1 MKKNKSTSNLN
12 KKIKISKNTP
22 IDRITLEA
30 KEKNLQKNNKF
41 RNEKNKYDNL
51 NENSP
56 NIDNDQNNITKEF
69 EIEKIKPKN
78 LSKIQFKNNNNNIIL
93 ESKKYIKTSNNL
105 INNTDNNS
113 HINIK
118 SSNTSY
124 LINGGGNEKLT
135 LKITNSNKNPIKLR
149 KFTSN
154 INKKNF
160 QEDVDLYNDKNLQ
173 TISTLNTIKETKI
186 SRTKKEE
193 ELVNQLE
200 EEIQKLKEENTNID
214 DDINNLKNQTN
225 ENINEK
231 TKTTT
236 ENSFDN
242 DKNDNNSNLNS
253 LEENDIFDK
262 LRTNYINN
270 KNLVNELTHKNEE
283 LKITVIN
290 QSNSII
296 RRGSKYITHLNNKR
310 IRKDIQF
317 SIISNKNNGQEIVN
331 NYIEDNLAKNNR
343 DCFMI
348 KQLDTETKHNIN
360 LMLKM
365 IINSNNCINEDE
377 CISLFMN
384 NLLDYYN
391 TIKIFSSKYLN
402 IINSSDIKLLKKY
415 FKSVGF
421 GDDIKFN
428 ISNIFNEII
437 SFFDDEIKNLEEVNL
452 LKIYNNHENII
463 KNIIKKCK
471 KKDFLDTGLIE
482 FHSFKNIFEEY
493 HNQKELK
500 KNKDDIFKALLYNM
514 KKNNKTNE
522 HLGLFFLSY
531 MNLCDI
537 FKINNKL

>member
-12 KKIKISKNTP
+12 KKIRISKNTQ

-41 RNEKNKYDNL
+41 RNEKYKYDNL

-56 NIDNDQNNITKEF
+56 NIDNDQNNIIKDF

-78 LSKIQFKNNNNNIIL
+78 LSKIQFKNNNNIIL

-317 SIISNKNNGQEIVN
+317 SIISNKNDGQEIVN

-348 KQLDTETKHNIN
+348 KQLDIETKHNIN

-482 FHSFKNIFEEY
+482 FHNFKNIFEEY

>member
-12 KKIKISKNTP
+12 KKIKISKNTQ

-51 NENSP
+51 NENIP
-56 NIDNDQNNITKEF
+56 NLDNDQNNIIKEF

-317 SIISNKNNGQEIVN
+317 SIISNKNDGQEIVN

>member
-12 KKIKISKNTP
+12 KKIRISKNTQ

-56 NIDNDQNNITKEF
+56 NIDNDQNNIIKEF

-78 LSKIQFKNNNNNIIL
+78 LSKIQFKNNNNIIL

-160 QEDVDLYNDKNLQ
+160 QEDVDLYNEKNLQ

-317 SIISNKNNGQEIVN
+317 SIISNKNDGQEIVN

>member
-12 KKIKISKNTP
+12 KKIRISKNTQ

-51 NENSP
+51 NENIP
-56 NIDNDQNNITKEF
+56 NLDNDQNNIIKEY

-78 LSKIQFKNNNNNIIL
+78 LSKIQFKNNNNIIL

-317 SIISNKNNGQEIVN
+317 SIISNKNDGQEIVN

>member
-12 KKIKISKNTP
+12 KKIKISKNTQ

-41 RNEKNKYDNL
+41 KNEKNKYDNL
-51 NENSP
+51 NENIP
-56 NIDNDQNNITKEF
+56 NLDNDQNNIIKEF

-317 SIISNKNNGQEIVN
+317 SIISNKNDGQEIVN

>member
-12 KKIKISKNTP
+12 KKIRISKNTP

-41 RNEKNKYDNL
+41 KNEKNKYDNL

-78 LSKIQFKNNNNNIIL
+78 LSKIQFKNNNNIIL

>member
-12 KKIKISKNTP
+12 KKIRISKNTQ

-51 NENSP
+51 NENIP
-56 NIDNDQNNITKEF
+56 NLDNDQNNIIKEF

-317 SIISNKNNGQEIVN
+317 SIISNKNDGQEIVN

-482 FHSFKNIFEEY
+482 FHNFKNIFEEY

>member
-56 NIDNDQNNITKEF
+56 NIDNDQNNIIKEF

-270 KNLVNELTHKNEE
+270 KNLVNELTNKNQE

-317 SIISNKNNGQEIVN
+317 SIISNKNDGQEIVN

-482 FHSFKNIFEEY
+482 FHNFKNIFEEY

-500 KNKDDIFKALLYNM
+500 K
-514 KKNNKTNE
+514 E
-522 HLGLFFLSY
+522 
-531 MNLCDI
+531 
-537 FKINNKL
+537 

>member
-22 IDRITLEA
+22 IDRITLKA
-30 KEKNLQKNNKF
+30 KEKNLQKNKKF

-56 NIDNDQNNITKEF
+56 NIDNDQNNIIKEF

-78 LSKIQFKNNNNNIIL
+78 LSKIQFKNNNNIIL

-242 DKNDNNSNLNS
+242 DKNDNISNLNS

-270 KNLVNELTHKNEE
+270 KNLVNELTNKNQE

-317 SIISNKNNGQEIVN
+317 SIISNKNDGQEIVN

-482 FHSFKNIFEEY
+482 FHNFKNIFEEY

>member
-41 RNEKNKYDNL
+41 KNEKNKYDNL

-56 NIDNDQNNITKEF
+56 NIDNDQNNIIKEF

-78 LSKIQFKNNNNNIIL
+78 LSKIQFKNNNNIIL

-200 EEIQKLKEENTNID
+200 EEILKLKEENTNID

-317 SIISNKNNGQEIVN
+317 SIISNKNDGQEIVN